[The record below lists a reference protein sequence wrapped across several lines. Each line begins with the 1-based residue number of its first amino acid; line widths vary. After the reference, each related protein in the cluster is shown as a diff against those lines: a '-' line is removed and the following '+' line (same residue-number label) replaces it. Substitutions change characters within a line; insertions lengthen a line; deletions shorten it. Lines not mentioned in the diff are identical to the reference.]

1 MAWYTRAMTPS
12 RWIGVAAL
20 WMAVAVTLG
29 AFGAHALE
37 ERLTETDHLEAWRT
51 GVRYHAWHALALLA
65 VGLLQER
72 GRVGNLPAWCFLLGS
87 LLFSGSIY
95 GLSLDGP
102 SFLGPITP
110 LGGLLLIVGWVALG
124 VSALRR

>member
-12 RWIGVAAL
+12 RWIAVGAF

-37 ERLTETDHLEAWRT
+37 DRLLASGHLDSWRT
-51 GVRYHAWHALALLA
+51 GVRYHAWHALALIA
-65 VGLLQER
+65 MGLLQER
-72 GRVGNLPAWCFLLGS
+72 GLAGRVPAWCFLIGS
-87 LLFSGSIY
+87 VLFSGSIY
-95 GLSLDGP
+95 GLSLGG
-102 SFLGPITP
+102 SSALGPITP

-124 VSALRR
+124 ISSFRR